1 MDVVLIGFGILL
13 ACIFLRMPIAW
24 AMGVV
29 GFCGLWYVRGWIPA
43 LSSAA
48 ERFISSVQNYE
59 LAVLPL
65 FILMGNLVARA
76 GLSQE
81 LYAAAQTFLGHR
93 RGGLAM
99 ATVVA
104 CGGFSAICGS
114 SLATAA
120 TMSKVALPSMRR
132 YGYKDTLATAAIA
145 SGGTL
150 GIMIPPSTI
159 MVIYGLMTETS
170 INQLFA
176 AGFLPGLLGILL
188 YIAAI
193 KWTVT
198 RDPAAGPAAERAP
211 WSERLKALR
220 SIWGVLSLF
229 VLVIGGIYAGA
240 FTANE
245 AAGIGAGGALVLA
258 LFRRVPF
265 KALLEVFVDSARTS
279 AILFFVLIGAL
290 IFSNFI
296 NVAGFPEALK
306 SLVVGSGLSPW
317 LVILLILG
325 IYVILGCILESLSMI
340 LLTVPIFFPLVLG
353 LAPGLGIEPKW
364 VLVWFGIVVVMVT
377 EISLITP
384 PVGLTFYVLAGVLP
398 GLKTTT
404 VFRGIVPFISADVV
418 RLLLITYIPLIALAF
433 PRDILPWIGRALS
446 AIF

>member
-1 MDVVLIGFGILL
+1 MDVVLVGFGILL

-76 GLSQE
+76 GLSSE
-81 LYAAAQTFLGHR
+81 LYASAQKFLGHR
-93 RGGLAM
+93 KGGLAM

-104 CGGFSAICGS
+104 CGGFAAICGS

-120 TMSKVALPSMRR
+120 TFAKVSLPSMRK
-132 YGYKDTLATAAIA
+132 YGYKDTLATASIA
-145 SGGTL
+145 AGGTL

-170 INQLFA
+170 INHLFA
-176 AGFLPGLLGILL
+176 AGFLPGFLGILL
-188 YIAAI
+188 YSLAI
-193 KWTVT
+193 QWIVW
-198 RDPAAGPAAERAP
+198 RDPAAGPAVEKAPWAERMRA
-211 WSERLKALR
+211 LKAV
-220 SIWGVLSLF
+220 WGVLFLF
-229 VLVIGGIYAGA
+229 VLVIGGIYLGA

-245 AAGIGAGGALVLA
+245 AAGIGAGGALLLA
-258 LFRRVPF
+258 LRKLKLKELVD
-265 KALLEVFVDSARTS
+265 VFIDSARTS

-306 SLVVGSGLSPW
+306 SLVVGSGLSPYV
-317 LVILLILG
+317 VILMILG
-325 IYVILGCILESLSMI
+325 IYIILGCILESLSMI

-353 LAPGLGIEPKW
+353 LAPGLGLEPKW
-364 VLVWFGIVVVMVT
+364 VLVWFGIVIVMVT

-384 PVGLTFYVLAGVLP
+384 PVGLNVYVLAGVVP

-404 VFRGIVPFISADVV
+404 VFRGMMPFISADIL
-418 RLLLITYIPLIALAF
+418 RLLLITYVPVISLLL
-433 PRDILPWIGRALS
+433 PRLFYGK
-446 AIF
+446 

>member
-1 MDVVLIGFGILL
+1 VDIALIGFGVLL
-13 ACIFLRMPIAW
+13 ACIFLRMPIAF
-24 AMGVV
+24 AMGAV
-29 GFCGLWYVRGWIPA
+29 GFCGLWYIRGWVPA
-43 LSSAA
+43 LSSSA

-59 LAVLPL
+59 LAVLPM
-65 FILMGNLVARA
+65 FILMGNLVSRA
-76 GLSQE
+76 GFSQE
-81 LYAAAQTFLGHR
+81 LYASAQTFLGHR

-104 CGGFSAICGS
+104 SGGFAAICGS

-132 YGYKDTLATAAIA
+132 YGYKDTLATASIA
-145 SGGTL
+145 AGGTL

-176 AGFLPGLLGILL
+176 AGFLPGFLGILL
-188 YIAAI
+188 YMGAI
-193 KWTVT
+193 RWTVW
-198 RDPAAGPAAERAP
+198 RDPAAGPSVAKAPWAERVRA
-211 WSERLKALR
+211 LKAV
-220 SIWGVLSLF
+220 WGVLFLF
-229 VLVIGGIYAGA
+229 VLVIGGIYSGA

-245 AAGIGAGGALVLA
+245 AAGIGAGGSLLLALVK
-258 LFRRVPF
+258 RVPA
-265 KALLEVFVDSARTS
+265 KDLLAVFVDSARTS

-306 SLVVGSGLSPW
+306 GFVTGAGLSPQ

-325 IYVILGCILESLSMI
+325 IYIILGCILESLSMI
-340 LLTVPIFFPLVLG
+340 LLTVPIFFPLVQA
-353 LAPGLGIEPKW
+353 LAPGLGMDPKW
-364 VLVWFGIVVVMVT
+364 VLVWFGIVIVMVT

-384 PVGLTFYVLAGVLP
+384 PVGLNVYVLSGVVP

-404 VFRGIVPFISADVV
+404 VFRGMMPFIGADVV
-418 RLLLITYIPLIALAF
+418 RLLAITYIPIISLLL
-433 PRDILPWIGRALS
+433 PR
-446 AIF
+446 IFYGK

>member
-1 MDVVLIGFGILL
+1 MDAVLIGFAVLL
-13 ACIFLRMPIAW
+13 ACIFLRMPIAF

-29 GFCGLWYVRGWIPA
+29 GFCGLWYIRGWIPA
-43 LSSAA
+43 LSSSA

-76 GLSQE
+76 GFSHE
-81 LYAAAQTFLGHR
+81 LYASAQTFLGHR

-104 CGGFSAICGS
+104 CGGFAAICGS

-120 TMSKVALPSMRR
+120 TMSKVALPSMRAF
-132 YGYKDTLATAAIA
+132 GYKDTLATASIA
-145 SGGTL
+145 AGGTL

-176 AGFLPGLLGILL
+176 AGFLPGFIGVLL
-188 YIAAI
+188 YMGAI
-193 KWTVT
+193 QWTVW
-198 RDPAAGPAAERAP
+198 RDPAAGPAAARAP
-211 WSERLKALR
+211 WPERLRALK
-220 SIWGVLSLF
+220 SVWGVLFLF
-229 VLVIGGIYAGA
+229 VLVIGGIYSGA

-245 AAGIGAGGALVLA
+245 AAGIGAGGALLLA
-258 LFRRVPF
+258 FVRRVPL
-265 KALLEVFVDSARTS
+265 KDLVDVFIDSARTS

-306 SLVVGSGLSPW
+306 GLVTGSGLSPQI
-317 LVILLILG
+317 VILLILG
-325 IYVILGCILESLSMI
+325 IYIVLGCILESLSMI
-340 LLTVPIFFPLVLG
+340 LLTVPIFFPLVQT
-353 LAPGLGIEPKW
+353 LAPGLGIDPKW
-364 VLVWFGIVVVMVT
+364 ILVWFGVVIVMVT

-384 PVGLTFYVLAGVLP
+384 PVGLNVYVLAGVVP

-404 VFRGIVPFISADVV
+404 VFRGMMPFIGADVV
-418 RLLLITYIPLIALAF
+418 RLLAITYIPIISLLL
-433 PRDILPWIGRALS
+433 PRLFYGK
-446 AIF
+446 

>member
-1 MDVVLIGFGILL
+1 MDVVLIGFGVLL
-13 ACIFLRMPIAW
+13 ACIFLRMPIAF
-24 AMGVV
+24 AMGAV
-29 GFCGLWYVRGWIPA
+29 GFCGLWYIRGWVPA
-43 LSSAA
+43 LASSA

-59 LAVLPL
+59 LAVLPM

-76 GLSQE
+76 GFSHE
-81 LYAAAQTFLGHR
+81 LYASAQTFLGHR

-104 CGGFSAICGS
+104 CGGFAAICGS

-120 TMSKVALPSMRR
+120 TMSKVALPSMRAF
-132 YGYKDTLATAAIA
+132 GYKDTLATASIA
-145 SGGTL
+145 AGGTL

-176 AGFLPGLLGILL
+176 AGFLPGFIGVLL
-188 YIAAI
+188 YMGAI
-193 KWTVT
+193 QWSVW

-211 WSERLKALR
+211 WPVRFKALK
-220 SIWGVLSLF
+220 SVWGVLFLF

-245 AAGIGAGGALVLA
+245 AAGIGAGGALLLA
-258 LFRRVPF
+258 LFKRVPF
-265 KALLEVFVDSARTS
+265 KALLDVFIDSARTS

-306 SLVVGSGLSPW
+306 GYVTGTGLSPQ

-325 IYVILGCILESLSMI
+325 IYIILGCILESLSMI
-340 LLTVPIFFPLVLG
+340 LLTVPIFFPLVQT
-353 LAPGLGIEPKW
+353 LAPGLGIDPKW
-364 VLVWFGIVVVMVT
+364 ILVWFGIIIVMVT

-384 PVGLTFYVLAGVLP
+384 PVGLNVYVLSGVVP

-404 VFRGIVPFISADVV
+404 VFRGMMPFISADFV
-418 RLLLITYIPLIALAF
+418 RLAAITYIPIISLVL
-433 PRDILPWIGRALS
+433 PRLFYGK
-446 AIF
+446 

>member
-1 MDVVLIGFGILL
+1 MDLVLIGFAILL
-13 ACIFLRMPIAW
+13 ACIFLRLPIAF
-24 AMGVV
+24 AMGAV
-29 GFCGLWYVRGWIPA
+29 GFLGLWYLRGWIPA
-43 LSSAA
+43 VSSAA

-65 FILMGNLVARA
+65 FILMGNLVSRA
-76 GLSQE
+76 GFSQE
-81 LYAAAQTFLGHR
+81 LYSSAQTFLGHR

-104 CGGFSAICGS
+104 SGGFAAICGS

-132 YGYKDTLATAAIA
+132 YGYKDTLATASIA
-145 SGGTL
+145 AGGTL

-176 AGFLPGLLGILL
+176 AGFLPGFLGIAL
-188 YIAAI
+188 YMAAI
-193 KWTVT
+193 RWTVW
-198 RDPAAGPAAERAP
+198 RDPAAGPSVAKAPWAERL
-211 WSERLKALR
+211 RALR
-220 SIWGVLSLF
+220 QVWGVLFLF
-229 VLVIGGIYAGA
+229 ALVIGGIYSGA

-245 AAGIGAGGALVLA
+245 AAGIGAGGALLLA
-258 LFRRVPF
+258 FVRRVAF
-265 KALLEVFVDSARTS
+265 KDLVDVFVDSARTS

-306 SLVVGSGLSPW
+306 AAASGAGLSPY
-317 LVILLILG
+317 VVVLLILG
-325 IYVILGCILESLSMI
+325 IYIILGCILESLSMI
-340 LLTVPIFFPLVLG
+340 LLTVPVFYPLIVAI
-353 LAPGLGIEPKW
+353 APGLGMDPKW

-377 EISLITP
+377 EISMITP
-384 PVGLTFYVLAGVLP
+384 PVGLNVYVLAGVVP

-404 VFRGIVPFISADVV
+404 VFRGIMPFVGADIL
-418 RLLLITYIPLIALAF
+418 RLLAITYIPLISLLL
-433 PRDILPWIGRALS
+433 PRMFYGK
-446 AIF
+446 